1 MMFPGHAQN
10 LGRCAFTSSS
20 GRRAWQPQGDRC
32 HVSAKGA
39 SISQVMMIVALAAAN
54 MAILRATP
62 KEIFTFPSISVLMG
76 TIDFVILWKLILKR
90 SLRAFHYTFMI
101 VFVIAYLVMAVLA
114 DTERIHPL
122 GLLVR
127 WYQQHTGEETNAI
140 ALAGFVRFGEIWMA
154 AFLSFILAWVIGL
167 NAAWLER
174 RRNWDIAAFF
184 RGALV
189 GFVIANLLAMIDGAV
204 WGWVVESPGRF
215 IGRWVLLAVCL
226 ILGGW
231 MDLSKLR
238 SSIPGR
244 GEAAV
249 IRRFRRNDRLVEHE
263 QNRGVVLVDAAFC
276 RPFDCKDV
284 LVISTARNPR
294 FTR

>member
-10 LGRCAFTSSS
+10 PGDCAFTSSLS
-20 GRRAWQPQGDRC
+20 EEPGNPKVTGAM
-32 HVSAKGA
+32 SAKGA
-39 SISQVMMIVALAAAN
+39 SISQVMMIVLLAAAN
-54 MAILRATP
+54 MAILRHSEGDFHVPLYLGLDGDDRLLGPLEADP
-62 KEIFTFPSISVLMG
+62 EA
-76 TIDFVILWKLILKR
+76 IDE
-90 SLRAFHYTFMI
+90 SLPLYIHDRLRDCVRRHG
-101 VFVIAYLVMAVLA
+101 VLA
-114 DTERIHPL
+114 DTGRINPL

-127 WYQQHTGEETNAI
+127 WYQQLTGEETNAI

-167 NAAWLER
+167 IAAWLER

-189 GFVIANLLAMIDGAV
+189 GFVIASLLAMIDGAV

-231 MDLSKLR
+231 MGLSKLR

-244 GEAAV
+244 E
-249 IRRFRRNDRLVEHE
+249 
-263 QNRGVVLVDAAFC
+263 RGSGDSEVS
-276 RPFDCKDV
+276 P
-284 LVISTARNPR
+284 
-294 FTR
+294 